1 MKNITVEK
9 LMRFLITLLGAGIG
23 AALAALQSRTT
34 INPDIS
40 PELCRRLVQEQKR
53 PRMQLTPAGTG
64 SKQQP

>member
-1 MKNITVEK
+1 M
-9 LMRFLITLLGAGIG
+9 G

-64 SKQQP
+64 GKQQP